1 MAMNNQ
7 NRRRFTRS
15 FRYDVIILATL
26 LIGVAPVRAAE
37 LYFVDAHSQVD
48 GEVRD
53 LSLITERMQQSGVRK
68 TILAARAGRTNRDI
82 LDFADQSGGRI
93 IPAIR
98 TKSEAYNKN
107 KPAYY
112 QKLERQG
119 ASGRFGAIAE
129 VLMYHA
135 RKGNKAPEV
144 KVLPSDKRV
153 QAALDV
159 AKQNGWPFVAHIEFA
174 ALGGNARKEF
184 MRQFISL
191 LERNRDVP
199 IVLMHVGQLQVAEAG
214 VLLSQHP
221 NLYLNVAHTDRFTIN
236 RSVEPWT
243 NLFKGDSIKPAWQ
256 SLMNQHPDRF
266 IFALDNVWAE
276 HWESF
281 YPDKIKLWRKA
292 LATFPPKVASAIA
305 HGNAE
310 RLWRLQQ

>member
-1 MAMNNQ
+1 MI
-7 NRRRFTRS
+7 NRTPHRFSRS
-15 FRYDVIILATL
+15 VRYGVVLVAALLAGTL
-26 LIGVAPVRAAE
+26 PVRAEE

-48 GEVRD
+48 GEVRN
-53 LSLITERMQQSGVRK
+53 LSLITERMQQNGVRK
-68 TILAARAGRTNRDI
+68 TILAARSGRTNQDI
-82 LDFADQSGGRI
+82 LDLADQSGGTI

-153 QAALDV
+153 QAALGV
-159 AKQNGWPFVAHIEFA
+159 AKENHWPFVAHIEFA
-174 ALGGNARKEF
+174 ALSGNARKEF
-184 MRQFISL
+184 MQQFIAL

-199 IVLMHVGQLQVAEAG
+199 IVLMHVGQLQATEAG
-214 VLLSQHP
+214 ALLGQHS

-236 RSVEPWT
+236 RSSEPWT
-243 NLFKGDSIKPAWQ
+243 DLFQGDSIKPAWQ
-256 SLMNQHPDRF
+256 ALMNQYPDHF

-281 YPDKIKLWRKA
+281 YPNKVKLWRKA
-292 LATFPPKVASAIA
+292 LGELPPKVASAIA

-310 RLWRLQQ
+310 RLWHLQ

>member
-1 MAMNNQ
+1 MSNRTPHRFPRFVRYGVVIVAAML
-7 NRRRFTRS
+7 TGA
-15 FRYDVIILATL
+15 LPA
-26 LIGVAPVRAAE
+26 RAAE

-48 GEVRD
+48 SEVHN
-53 LSLITERMQQSGVRK
+53 LSLITERMQQNGVRK
-68 TILAARAGRTNRDI
+68 TILAARAGRTNQDI
-82 LDFADQSGGRI
+82 LDLADQSGGAI

-98 TKSEAYNKN
+98 TKSEAYNNN
-107 KPAYY
+107 KPAFY
-112 QKLERQG
+112 QKLKRQG

-135 RKGNKAPEV
+135 QKGNKAPEV

-174 ALGGNARKEF
+174 ALSGNARKEF
-184 MRQFISL
+184 MQQFIAL
-191 LERNRDVP
+191 LEHNRDVP
-199 IVLMHVGQLQVAEAG
+199 IVLMHVGQLQPDEVG
-214 VLLSQHP
+214 KLLGEQP

-236 RSVEPWT
+236 RSSEPWT
-243 NLFKGDSIKPAWQ
+243 NLFQGDSIKPAWQ
-256 SLMNQHPDRF
+256 ALMKQYPDRF

-281 YPDKIKLWRKA
+281 YPNKVKLWRKA
-292 LATFPPKVASAIA
+292 LGELPLKVASAIA

-310 RLWRLQQ
+310 RLWHLQ